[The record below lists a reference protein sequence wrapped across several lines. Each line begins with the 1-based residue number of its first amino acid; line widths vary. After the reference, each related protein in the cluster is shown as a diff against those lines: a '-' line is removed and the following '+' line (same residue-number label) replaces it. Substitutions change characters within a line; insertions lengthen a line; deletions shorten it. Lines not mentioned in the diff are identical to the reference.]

1 MNEVGPDR
9 VAAPPR
15 ADQSEPLGR
24 SAVKGRSGR
33 PRFAWRRFRGW
44 GVALLIAIAAAVVL
58 RNTVLRPPLVSV
70 AEVVRGD
77 MAGEIEG
84 TGTVTADVLAD
95 VAPKITGRVEQVFVD
110 EGDDVRKGQIVATLD
125 ETDLRQQLEAAQ
137 ARLAGAG
144 ATATERQREWKREMG
159 LVKTG
164 AVSLED
170 SQQYTERLQVA
181 RSAMQAAEADMK
193 YAQYNLSLTQIP
205 ALFSGIVTKRW
216 VVPGASVVP
225 GQRMFTVAD
234 TDLVYVDA
242 HVDQNFTGKLRKDE
256 AANVI
261 LRGREKQPL
270 AGHVLRISPEADAAT
285 EESVAEVAF
294 TIPRSEFELGQ
305 WANVYIET
313 DEAKNA
319 LIVPRAA
326 LMPMNDK
333 IFVFVVGANNELHRE
348 PITLLA
354 DSPRR
359 SMVAVSGNLNPHERV
374 VLMPMGLKPGEAV
387 RPMAKNQAM
396 EMQP

>member
-15 ADQSEPLGR
+15 TDLGKQLSSAAKDGRPGR
-24 SAVKGRSGR
+24 S
-33 PRFAWRRFRGW
+33 RFAWRRRRGW
-44 GVALLIAIAAAVVL
+44 GLALLIAVVAVIAL
-58 RNTVLRPPLVSV
+58 RMTVLRPPLVSV
-70 AEVVRGD
+70 AEVTRGD
-77 MAGEIEG
+77 MAGEVEG

-95 VAPKITGRVEQVFVD
+95 IAPKITGRVEQVFVD

-125 ETDLRQQLEAAQ
+125 ETDLRRQLEASQ
-137 ARLAGAG
+137 ARLDGAE
-144 ATATERQREWKREMG
+144 ATATEREREWKREMG

-181 RSAMQAAEADMK
+181 RSAMQAAEAEMK

-216 VVPGASVVP
+216 TVPGASVVP

-234 TDLVYVDA
+234 TDLIYVNA
-242 HVDQNFTGKLRKDE
+242 YVDQNFTGKLRKGE
-256 AANVI
+256 AATVI
-261 LRGREKQPL
+261 LRGRENQPL
-270 AGHVLRISPEADAAT
+270 AGQVLRISPQADAST
-285 EESVAEVAF
+285 EETVAEVTF
-294 TIPRSEFELGQ
+294 TTPRSEFELDQ

-313 DEAKNA
+313 DQAKNA

-333 IFVFVVGANNELHRE
+333 TFVFVVGADNELHRE
-348 PITLLA
+348 PITVLA
-354 DSPRR
+354 ESPRR
-359 SMVAVSGNLNPHERV
+359 PLVAISGNLKPHERV
-374 VLMPMGLKPGEAV
+374 VLMPMGLKPGETV
-387 RPMAKNQAM
+387 RPMVEAQTM
-396 EMQP
+396 EMRP